1 MGSGFVQGGGET
13 EKQEPE
19 GGAQTLTVQPRR
31 LLETKATDIIISRW
45 QTRGAL
51 LIASRE
57 VWDALK
63 PSALDTNAFLFIY
76 TC

>member
-19 GGAQTLTVQPRR
+19 GGAQTLMVQPRR

-45 QTRGAL
+45 Q
-51 LIASRE
+51 
-57 VWDALK
+57 
-63 PSALDTNAFLFIY
+63 LDQRCSPNRL
-76 TC
+76 